1 MDFAFLN
8 NKINGSID
16 YYNRKTIDILMDVSV
31 PNEFALG
38 AYKDNVG
45 SVRNNG
51 VELNISY
58 NDRWG
63 DWSFGVAAN
72 FAYNKN
78 EVVDLGGAEYL
89 DVSDGYN
96 QRNTLGHAMNSYYIY
111 ETDGFFNS
119 QEEADAFQE
128 KYGNPFGGGD
138 FKAGDLRY
146 VDTNGDGTL
155 DGKDR
160 VLYGSTDPVYT
171 FGLNLNAGW
180 KGFDLSLMFNGA
192 AKVYRLFD
200 SHEVYGAF
208 LVMPATQLPS
218 GKMPGQ
224 KLTRMLPCRVSLL
237 IPTLRVVHVMH
248 SLLSGC
254 RIPATCV

>member
-78 EVVDLGGAEYL
+78 KILDLGDGDPDKYL
-89 DVSDGYN
+89 ETGYT
-96 QRNTLGHAMNSYYIY
+96 QRNRVGQAMNTYYIY

-138 FKAGDLRY
+138 FKAG
-146 VDTNGDGTL
+146 
-155 DGKDR
+155 
-160 VLYGSTDPVYT
+160 
-171 FGLNLNAGW
+171 
-180 KGFDLSLMFNGA
+180 
-192 AKVYRLFD
+192 RL
-200 SHEVYGAF
+200 V
-208 LVMPATQLPS
+208 
-218 GKMPGQ
+218 
-224 KLTRMLPCRVSLL
+224 
-237 IPTLRVVHVMH
+237 
-248 SLLSGC
+248 
-254 RIPATCV
+254 TCVM